1 MSPSTQTANVLTAT
15 TAFLLILLM
24 SHSAWAGKQ
33 KIKVTSE
40 KATIHLWPD
49 SKSQIIGQ
57 VFSGTV
63 LNSEYKQGE
72 WFRVN
77 FRLTEDAVIKSG
89 YIHQK
94 HIEKPRAMSDK
105 TLIISGERTI
115 LSKKVT
121 YKGERLTLKFK
132 DTDIRDVIVF
142 LCDIGGMNVVF
153 DPGVSGKISCDL
165 RDVPWDQALDVILKT
180 HRLGKTL
187 EGNVLRI
194 GKIDDLIY
202 KR

>member
-1 MSPSTQTANVLTAT
+1 MAPYTRTVNALAVT
-15 TAFLLILLM
+15 TTILLIILL
-24 SHSAWAGKQ
+24 SHYAWADKQ

-49 SKSQIIGQ
+49 SKSQTIGK
-57 VFSGTV
+57 VSSGRV

-94 HIEKPRAMSDK
+94 HIEKPKARSDK
-105 TLIISGERTI
+105 TLIISGKRTI
-115 LSKKVT
+115 LRKKVA
-121 YKGERLTLKFK
+121 YEGERLTLKFK

-142 LCDIGGMNVVF
+142 LCDIGGLNVVF

-180 HRLGKTL
+180 NRLGKTF
-187 EGNVLRI
+187 EGDVLRI
-194 GKIDDLIY
+194 GKTTDLID
-202 KR
+202 K

>member
-1 MSPSTQTANVLTAT
+1 MSPYTRTVNALAVT
-15 TAFLLILLM
+15 TAILLIILL
-24 SHSAWAGKQ
+24 SHYSWADKQ

-57 VFSGTV
+57 VFLGTV
-63 LNSEYKQGE
+63 LNSEYKKGA

-94 HIEKPRAMSDK
+94 HLEKPKALSDK
-105 TLIISGERTI
+105 MLIISGEKTI
-115 LSKKVT
+115 LDRKVI

-132 DTDIRDVIVF
+132 EADIRDVIVF
-142 LCDIGGMNVVF
+142 LCDVGGLNVVF

-180 HRLGKTL
+180 NRLGKTF
-187 EGNVLRI
+187 EGDVLRI
-194 GKIDDLIY
+194 GKTDDLID
-202 KR
+202 K